1 MRPVDVARYFSKVA
15 AFVLICVAA
24 HSLHVSVTCTTKGVF
39 DKHGGACTVHTS
51 AVKPWMCVHEMMPI
65 SVSTM

>member
-15 AFVLICVAA
+15 AFVLICVTA

-39 DKHGGACTVHTS
+39 VRHGGACTGHTS
-51 AVKPWMCVHEMMPI
+51 AVKPHVCVHTLMPMFLC
-65 SVSTM
+65 TM